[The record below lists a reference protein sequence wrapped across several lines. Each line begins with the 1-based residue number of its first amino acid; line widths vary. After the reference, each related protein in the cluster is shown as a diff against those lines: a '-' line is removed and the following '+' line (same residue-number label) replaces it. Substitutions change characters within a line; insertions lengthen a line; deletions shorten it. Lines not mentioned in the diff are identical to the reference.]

1 MCVKSKM
8 SLKAAVG
15 LKSTLKADQYMC
27 VCACVMGKVFELR
40 YCTSIV
46 TERKMRFSL
55 RLNFVL
61 LTALL
66 EDDGR

>member
-1 MCVKSKM
+1 
-8 SLKAAVG
+8 
-15 LKSTLKADQYMC
+15 
-27 VCACVMGKVFELR
+27 MGKVFELR

-46 TERKMRFSL
+46 TERMWFNL

-66 EDDGR
+66 EDDGSEIIMASPSIFIHR